1 MNQEWRPEEYTNSF
15 SFVYQYG
22 EDILSLVDLPRGAF
36 CLDLGCGNGALTQK
50 LAERGYRVLGI
61 DGSPAMV
68 AKAKA
73 DYPALDFRQGDAR
86 TFSLEE
92 GADCIFS
99 NAVFHWIDEADQP
112 ALARNLYRNLKPG
125 GQLVCEF
132 GGKGNTGAIL
142 SELGRQLE
150 EQGIRY
156 RHGFYFPSL
165 GRHAALL
172 EEAGFAVG
180 AAWLF
185 RRPTPLSGGEEGLRR
200 WVQMFA
206 GGQLGTLP
214 PQNQERVL
222 AGLEEALRP
231 RLWDE
236 QKHCWVADYV
246 RLRLQAE
253 RKE

>member
-1 MNQEWRPEEYTNSF
+1 MNQEWRPEEYTKSF

-22 EDILSLVDLPRGAF
+22 EDILSLLDLPQGAF
-36 CLDLGCGNGALTQK
+36 CVDLGCGNGALTRK

-61 DGSPAMV
+61 DGSPDMV
-68 AKAKA
+68 TRAKA
-73 DYPALDFRQGDAR
+73 DYPTLDFCQGDAR
-86 TFSLEE
+86 TFVLQEA
-92 GADCIFS
+92 ADCIFS

-132 GGKGNTGAIL
+132 GGRGNTGAIL
-142 SELGRQLE
+142 SQLGRQLE
-150 EQGIRY
+150 GQGVRY

-172 EEAGFAVG
+172 EEAGFVVR

-200 WVQMFA
+200 WVRMFA
-206 GGQLGTLP
+206 GTQLGTLP
-214 PQNQERVL
+214 PQNQEQVL
-222 AGLEEALRP
+222 TGMEEALRP
-231 RLWDE
+231 RLWDGE
-236 QKHCWVADYV
+236 KGCWVADYV
-246 RLRLQAE
+246 RLRIKAVRE
-253 RKE
+253 N